1 MMQKGREESME
12 KTVKDDCIFCKIA
25 NGEISSNTIYED
37 EHFRVIMDINPA
49 SKGHCIILPKTHAA
63 NLYELPD
70 DWCKEVMPVA
80 KKCAAVL
87 KDVLDCEG
95 VNVLQNNGALA
106 GQTVFH
112 LHVHL
117 IPRYQDDTV
126 EIQWKP
132 TQRTDTE
139 ELEKRSVKHL
149 QTKKIKKHQNEWRNK

>member
-87 KDVLDCEG
+87 KEVLNCEG

-132 TQRTDTE
+132 TQRTDTM
-139 ELEKRSVKHL
+139 RSASEYLLIYQGFQIQYVKH
-149 QTKKIKKHQNEWRNK
+149 R